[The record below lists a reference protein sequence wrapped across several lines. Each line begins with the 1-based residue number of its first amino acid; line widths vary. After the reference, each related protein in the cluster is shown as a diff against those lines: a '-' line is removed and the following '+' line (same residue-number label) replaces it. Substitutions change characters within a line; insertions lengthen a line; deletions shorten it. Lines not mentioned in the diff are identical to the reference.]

1 MRINFRIIVAAAA
14 CFIAVSASRPALA
27 ENYYIIRFESR
38 ELIFDIGKQI
48 ASSAFRTRVKGTDFS
63 VKADRVQFD
72 FRSNMLRA
80 AGDVELHYERG
91 IYTGLPNL
99 SFESEEDFIVGRE
112 LVLNAE
118 FGEAIIYPENPGG
131 APVMMDL
138 ATGRFVPQ
146 LKRVGEMPAWIP
158 PPESDI
164 VICFEIIYGPSE
176 KFYMYD
182 ATYIPEGAP
191 QLYTA
196 LLVADGPDLVRRT
209 AVVRNVSGNKGYVQT
224 SGNTFE
230 PVGTGYFEGT
240 VWLRNNPRS
249 ATFLDLEYTQ
259 SDKQG
264 FALLTPT
271 LTRTA
276 SLNAFSAIASY
287 SENDIS
293 RTGSLTAM
301 TYTGGRNEVG
311 ASWNRETDNYHYDLW
326 DTSYRTSFT
335 YDYAFASI
343 WDDSYRL
350 NGYYEDYLYS
360 NSGDNKENTR
370 RRYAFTN
377 FRLDPVRTPLG
388 NYRFGLDIYAY
399 RQSNR
404 EMLYITGPESYLSEN
419 IRTNGATLTPT
430 LIYGPD
436 RIAGDLSVIQ
446 RIEYN
451 ASYSSTHAYTYILDS
466 GFFDYRNGDDFHS
479 SDFSFDSQTRF
490 LLPIDNRFM
499 FDLTLEYGKSYGAEY
514 SDLTPGL
521 AYSPNGQDY
530 LFVGMKHDFSQ
541 PWSTDSWGYWKT
553 LYVDMMIRRKG
564 DTRYTYSLNY
574 DMAEHETS
582 CENFGFLIDRRRGT
596 LVLAYEDVYSIF
608 RIGYFTRTPIGA
620 SGDRVLEKYMTMP

>member
-48 ASSAFRTRVKGTDFS
+48 VSSAFRTRVNGTDFDI
-63 VKADRVQFD
+63 KADRIQFD

-80 AGDVELHYERG
+80 SGDVEIHYEHR
-91 IYTGLPNL
+91 IYPGLPNIGEL
-99 SFESEEDFIVGRE
+99 DAQEDFIFGRE

-164 VICFEIIYGPSE
+164 VICFEITYGPSE

-182 ATYIPEGAP
+182 ATYIPAGAP

-209 AVVRNVSGNKGYVQT
+209 AVVRNIYGNKGYFQT
-224 SGNTFE
+224 FGNTYE

-249 ATFLDLEYTQ
+249 ATFLDLEYMQ

-276 SLNAFSAIASY
+276 SLNAFSAIALY
-287 SENDIS
+287 SENEIS

-301 TYTGGRNEVG
+301 TYTGSRNEFG
-311 ASWNRETDNYHYDLW
+311 ASWNRETDNHHNDLW
-326 DTSYRTSFT
+326 DTSYRTSYT
-335 YDYAFASI
+335 DNYAFASI

-350 NGYYEDYLYS
+350 NGYYEDELYS
-360 NSGDNKENTR
+360 NSGDKKENTR
-370 RRYAFTN
+370 YRYAFTN

-388 NYRFGLDIYAY
+388 NYRFGLDIHAY

-404 EMLYITGPESYLSEN
+404 EMRYITGPDSYLSEN
-419 IRTNGATLTPT
+419 IRTNGATLTPM

-436 RIAGDLSVIQ
+436 RIAGDLIVIQ
-446 RIEYN
+446 KIEYN
-451 ASYSSTHAYTYILDS
+451 ASYSSTHAYSYVLDS
-466 GFFDYRNGDDFHS
+466 GVSYYSNGDDFHS

-499 FDLTLEYGKSYGAEY
+499 FDLTLEYGAEY
-514 SDLTPGL
+514 SNLTPGL
-521 AYSPNGQDY
+521 SYSPNGQDY
-530 LFVGMKHDFSQ
+530 LFVGMKHDFTHAM
-541 PWSTDSWGYWKT
+541 STDPWGYWKT

-574 DMAEHETS
+574 DMAEQETS
-582 CENFGFLIDRRRGT
+582 YENFGFLIDRHRGT
-596 LVLAYEDVYSIF
+596 LVLAYEDVNSDF
-608 RIGYFTRTPIGA
+608 RIGYFTSSPIGA